1 MNGPHDM
8 GGMQCYGPVEP
19 EADEPVFHGE
29 WEKRALAITVA
40 MGGTGMWNLD
50 QSRFAR
56 ESLPPVQYLSSSY
69 YQIWLAGLE
78 SLMKARGMVTGS
90 ELDGGRLDIPPVE
103 TKRPAADRAVMKTIL
118 ATGGPVSREASGEPA
133 FKAGD
138 AILTR
143 NTHPAGHT
151 RLPRYARGKPGVIA
165 AIQGFHV
172 FPDSNASG
180 KGEDPHWLY
189 SVAFKARDLF
199 GSGSHEVLLDCWEPY
214 LERAA
219 G

>member
-118 ATGGPVSREASGEPA
+118 ATTAVTALLAASAASAEGELNIYNWGNYTSPEMIEKISKRFNVPKNYMFIGTPGDRFPHNIADLGGVRV
-133 FKAGD
+133 
-138 AILTR
+138 IL
-143 NTHPAGHT
+143 
-151 RLPRYARGKPGVIA
+151 
-165 AIQGFHV
+165 
-172 FPDSNASG
+172 
-180 KGEDPHWLY
+180 
-189 SVAFKARDLF
+189 
-199 GSGSHEVLLDCWEPY
+199 
-214 LERAA
+214 
-219 G
+219 